1 MKESVKRISMEKVA
15 IIGGGIVGATAAY
28 LISKNN
34 DYSVTLYDSGKGQA
48 TKAAAGIISPW
59 LSKRRNKKWYTLAKD
74 GATYIAEL
82 AKETQMNSKT
92 YLQSGT
98 IFTRKESADLDELES
113 LANQR
118 KVNAPEMGTIK
129 RVDAQEIR
137 TLLPLVTA
145 DFQGIFISGGARIDG
160 NRFVKHLLEISER
173 NGVNLVHSKVEL
185 VDDQTIKDES
195 QVKKFDLI
203 LVCAGAGINELL
215 APLNYEVQVHP
226 QKGQLIE
233 LNVPAYQNDVMA
245 PVLMP
250 ESEKDFMPIGDGRL
264 IIGATHENTP
274 GFDLKFTQDALDDL
288 FASAKRIDNRL
299 SKDDLIATRVGTRS
313 FTDDFSPFFGWL
325 PNNDHVLVA
334 SGLGS
339 SGLTTGPIV
348 AKLLVSLLESSRDY
362 SKYQKE
368 ISNYIHMKG

>member
-118 KVNAPEMGTIK
+118 KVNALEMG
-129 RVDAQEIR
+129 
-137 TLLPLVTA
+137 
-145 DFQGIFISGGARIDG
+145 G
-160 NRFVKHLLEISER
+160 N
-173 NGVNLVHSKVEL
+173 
-185 VDDQTIKDES
+185 
-195 QVKKFDLI
+195 
-203 LVCAGAGINELL
+203 
-215 APLNYEVQVHP
+215 
-226 QKGQLIE
+226 
-233 LNVPAYQNDVMA
+233 
-245 PVLMP
+245 
-250 ESEKDFMPIGDGRL
+250 
-264 IIGATHENTP
+264 
-274 GFDLKFTQDALDDL
+274 
-288 FASAKRIDNRL
+288 
-299 SKDDLIATRVGTRS
+299 
-313 FTDDFSPFFGWL
+313 
-325 PNNDHVLVA
+325 
-334 SGLGS
+334 
-339 SGLTTGPIV
+339 
-348 AKLLVSLLESSRDY
+348 
-362 SKYQKE
+362 
-368 ISNYIHMKG
+368 